1 MEFFELGYL
10 PLNILFMGF
19 IHYMGGYSPVF
30 HQTNMPKFIC
40 PSHCSW
46 LLGVFLVWGCYEQCC
61 REHCYTLVYMCMP
74 FSREHTP
81 PPKET
86 AESWGM
92 FIFDFTKEWS
102 TIFKRVVPLVA
113 PISCGRSSCCTFCIL
128 KDRL

>member
-74 FSREHTP
+74 FSREHAP
-81 PPKET
+81 PPKKLLSPGVCLFLT
-86 AESWGM
+86 LQKNGQLFSKGLYHLSLPSAVGGVLAAL
-92 FIFDFTKEWS
+92 F
-102 TIFKRVVPLVA
+102 A
-113 PISCGRSSCCTFCIL
+113 Y
-128 KDRL
+128 